1 MENGID
7 LFHVVV
13 DALSKIENLKAI
25 HNVKSNSPSSPLVV
39 DALSKIEN
47 LKAIHNPTR

>member
-1 MENGID
+1 MASDKSRIGG
-7 LFHVVV
+7 VV

-25 HNVKSNSPSSPLVV
+25 HNCHAQSADGADVV

-47 LKAIHNPTR
+47 LKAIHN

>member
-1 MENGID
+1 MSSR
-7 LFHVVV
+7 VV

-25 HNVKSNSPSSPLVV
+25 HNDIAKTWETTKVV

-47 LKAIHNPTR
+47 LKAIHNAW

>member
-1 MENGID
+1 MM
-7 LFHVVV
+7 VV

-25 HNVKSNSPSSPLVV
+25 HNKTPLNIEKFRVV

-47 LKAIHNPTR
+47 LKAIHNNCKS

>member
-1 MENGID
+1 MSKK
-7 LFHVVV
+7 VV

-25 HNVKSNSPSSPLVV
+25 HNKSFLVYFFLFVV

-47 LKAIHNPTR
+47 LKAIHNYRELVIL